1 MKEKDGLG
9 KTKREQERQGESEK
23 KKRRRK
29 IQDVTNEKEISFG
42 PV

>member
-1 MKEKDGLG
+1 MNEKDGLG